1 MDDLIKELTPEMLP
15 SELYQQIAG
24 AIGTENFYNLAR
36 VVGGL
41 TIYIPLADSPLRP
54 VRDAHIKTE
63 FNGCNHA
70 ALAEKYG
77 VTERRVRQMCGD
89 GFIEGQI
96 NLFEDVEKNNNLGNA
111 SE

>member
-24 AIGTENFYNLAR
+24 AVGMEGFYKLAQA
-36 VVGGL
+36 VGGL
-41 TIYIPLADSPLRP
+41 TIYVPLADSLLRP
-54 VRDAHIKTE
+54 VRDARIKAE
-63 FNGCNHA
+63 FNGCNHT

-77 VTERRVRQMCGD
+77 VTERRVRQLCGD

-96 NLFEDVEKNNNLGNA
+96 NFFEDTEKTKNLGNA